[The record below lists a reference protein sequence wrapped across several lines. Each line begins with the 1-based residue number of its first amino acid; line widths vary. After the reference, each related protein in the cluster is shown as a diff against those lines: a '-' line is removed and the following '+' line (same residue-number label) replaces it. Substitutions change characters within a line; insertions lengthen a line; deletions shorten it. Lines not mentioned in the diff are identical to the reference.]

1 MSLGRHT
8 DKPASPF
15 GEGIAIPLT
24 VKSGGPAEPRAHE
37 PTISCPNC
45 QADIKLTESLAAPLL
60 RSRELEFKRMEAELH
75 EREAAVARQ
84 RDLVEQDV
92 ATRLATERKKLAE
105 DEQRKARLALANEL
119 ESRQREVQDL
129 NDLLKSRDVKLAE
142 AQQAH
147 ADVVRKQRELQERER
162 EIELTIE
169 KRVSA
174 NVSQIQQKARQDA
187 EDQLKLKVAE
197 KDQLIGS
204 MQRQIEELRRRSEQG
219 SQQLQGEAL
228 EAELHQ
234 LLVERFD
241 RDTITRVQKGE
252 FGGDVLHEVV
262 SPSGLVCGSI
272 LWESKRTRNWSDG
285 WLPKLRLD
293 QRAAKA
299 EIAVI
304 VSQTLPKGVTH
315 FGFVDGVYVV
325 SPSCIAPVATVLRNA
340 LLDLAVA
347 RQAHE
352 GRETKAALV
361 YQYLIGPR
369 FRQRVQAIVETFT
382 TMQDDLNAEKKA
394 LQKQWA
400 KRETQLERLM
410 GSTVGMYGDLQGIA
424 GRSLEEIDGLSVL
437 TLEGPPSHSGSCTT

>member
-1 MSLGRHT
+1 MNLGRHT
-8 DKPASPF
+8 DKPGSPF
-15 GEGIAIPLT
+15 GEGIALPLAA
-24 VKSGGPAEPRAHE
+24 KNGGPAAEPRAHE

-45 QADIKLTESLAAPLL
+45 RTDIKLTESLAAPLL
-60 RSRELEFKRMEAELH
+60 RTRELEFKRMEAELH
-75 EREAAVARQ
+75 EREAAVTRQ
-84 RDLVEQDV
+84 REHVEQDV
-92 ATRLATERKKLAE
+92 ADRLAAERRKLVE
-105 DEQRKARLALANEL
+105 DEQRKARLALATEL

-129 NDLLKSRDVKLAE
+129 NDLLKSRDTKLAE
-142 AQQAH
+142 AQQAQ

-162 EIELTIE
+162 EIDLTIE
-169 KRVSA
+169 RRVSA
-174 NVSQIQQKARQDA
+174 NMSQIQQKARQDA

-204 MQRQIEELRRRSEQG
+204 MQRQIEELRRKSEQG

-234 LLVERFD
+234 VLVERFD
-241 RDTITRVQKGE
+241 HDTIARVGKGE
-252 FGGDVLHEVV
+252 FGGDVLHQVV
-262 SPSGLVCGSI
+262 SPSGLVCGGI
-272 LWESKRTRNWSDG
+272 LWESKRTKNWSDG
-285 WLPKLRLD
+285 WLPKLRQD

-304 VSQTLPKGVTH
+304 VSQQLPKGVAH

-325 SPSCIAPVATVLRNA
+325 SPSCIVPVATVLRNA

-347 RQAHE
+347 RHAHE
-352 GRETKAALV
+352 GRETKAAMV

-382 TMQDDLNAEKKA
+382 TMQEDLNAEKKA

-424 GRSLEEIDGLSVL
+424 GRSLEEIEGLGVL
-437 TLEGPPSHSGSCTT
+437 ALEGPERASS